1 MHHPPCTLHTISAVC
16 ASVVNAEAA
25 EDCPVDAEAGEDCP
39 VDGEAGEDLR
49 LCGEGF
55 NFKRKRDA
63 PALAIVIP
71 ALYHMCVQL
80 PWQLMYYSFWKY
92 ILN

>member
-55 NFKRKRDA
+55 HFKEKERCTS
-63 PALAIVIP
+63 PSYGYSSPIS
-71 ALYHMCVQL
+71 YMCTAASAADVL
-80 PWQLMYYSFWKY
+80 
-92 ILN
+92 